1 MVEGDGL
8 EGRLAAVQ
16 LEELVRLSALLRQ
29 ARALVSRD
37 SLRKVE
43 VVGEVAVGR
52 EFEGTRQVGLELLL
66 LLRRQAHEVQP
77 ATFGLRLA
85 HERAHVVGD
94 VERAQRRI
102 VRDGA
107 GDAIELAHVEHAVLE
122 RDLRSVLL
130 GKRVEVGEPERGIVA
145 AEGQEHV
152 VDGGF
157 IFQVQRSE
165 FHGPAFRSIGC
176 FAAEQDSTSGRR
188 LGKRHQLATRTAPR
202 GAVGAATLPIRS
214 FFTTL
219 LTRRNILFHLVIGL
233 RQDGRKRPVWQRSY
247 PTSAHG
253 IFLVKPDMPCP
264 VLFGIVS

>member
-1 MVEGDGL
+1 MLQLEGVLVGAATAARLEPNLLVGAQLVHMVEGDGL

-52 EFEGTRQVGLELLL
+52 EFEGTRQVGLEPLL

-145 AEGQEHV
+145 AERQEHV

-188 LGKRHQLATRTAPR
+188 LKKRHRAATRIAHREAAGRPR
-202 GAVGAATLPIRS
+202 YQYRRFLP
-214 FFTTL
+214 
-219 LTRRNILFHLVIGL
+219 HL
-233 RQDGRKRPVWQRSY
+233 
-247 PTSAHG
+247 
-253 IFLVKPDMPCP
+253 
-264 VLFGIVS
+264 

>member
-1 MVEGDGL
+1 MARRTPRCRTA
-8 EGRLAAVQ
+8 GRTCSSLGA
-16 LEELVRLSALLRQ
+16 SSPGPG
-29 ARALVSRD
+29 LVSRD

-145 AEGQEHV
+145 AERQEHV

-176 FAAEQDSTSGRR
+176 FAAEQIA
-188 LGKRHQLATRTAPR
+188 Q
-202 GAVGAATLPIRS
+202 VGAASENAINLQREPRREGQSGQPHYQYGRFLPR
-214 FFTTL
+214 F
-219 LTRRNILFHLVIGL
+219 
-233 RQDGRKRPVWQRSY
+233 
-247 PTSAHG
+247 
-253 IFLVKPDMPCP
+253 
-264 VLFGIVS
+264 